1 MLTPTCSKCNDTG
14 WCPGTDGF
22 DAGFP
27 GGAVEFSALVP
38 CDHVPEGE
46 PEWPDFEP
54 DEAALE
60 CEEASERALEVAA

>member
-14 WCPGTDGF
+14 WCEGADGF

-27 GGAVEFSALVP
+27 GGSVEWAGLVP

-46 PEWPDFEP
+46 PEWPEW
-54 DEAALE
+54 EAKQDWIKE
-60 CEEASERALEVAA
+60 GVS